1 MFSSL
6 WKTRGSNQNMNHPQ
20 QQRLRTKCALVLMEE
35 PGQRFG
41 WAKKVCVSARCFYVR
56 VCHWR
61 AAAAHARA
69 MLSWK
74 TKSKLPFFPAGSS
87 ASKICIFTNIYI
99 YDNLNTHKNLAVLVT
114 LIDQDLRCLQ
124 VLAWDI
130 FCGIQQV
137 SSHLARS
144 DEAWSDEKMQGLST
158 SSTAMGP
165 PKLLHVDLSGLKPH
179 LLTYYY
185 TGRGPCCRVVQY
197 CLDTVSLLFAL
208 QLWTI
213 FPKNVMA
220 WHHTGRWVH
229 DVPSNL
235 G

>member
-1 MFSSL
+1 MCVCAIEELLRRMRVQCCPEKPKASCLFSL
-6 WKTRGSNQNMNHPQ
+6 LEAQ
-20 QQRLRTKCALVLMEE
+20 Q
-35 PGQRFG
+35 
-41 WAKKVCVSARCFYVR
+41 VR
-56 VCHWR
+56 Y
-61 AAAAHARA
+61 AY
-69 MLSWK
+69 LQ
-74 TKSKLPFFPAGSS
+74 
-87 ASKICIFTNIYI
+87 IYIYI